1 MSVHCAQM
9 ESYIGAICSRECVAV
24 VSLKGCRRTW
34 LERVFVP
41 AQVAHAY
48 LHAESTPAGRL
59 DDGSIVAQV
68 AKDLLPVPTTHYAMP
83 FTEWRCIL
91 T

>member
-1 MSVHCAQM
+1 M
-9 ESYIGAICSRECVAV
+9 EPSAAENVLLLCRSRDAAEV
-24 VSLKGCRRTW
+24 G

-68 AKDLLPVPTTHYAMP
+68 ATDLLPVPTTHYAMP